1 MDNNINTLIISVSGY
16 IFGLAGLIYLAAWV
30 FKKPRIYTPAFIT
43 AVAGSIGNA
52 AGIGI
57 RWYESYRMGFGHAP
71 LSNMYESLVFFSFAL
86 SVVYLVYENRMKIRT
101 FGAIALPMCFFIIM
115 YAELAPNVS
124 GEIKP
129 LLPALK
135 SDWLIAHV
143 ISCFIGYAAFAIAF
157 GLSIIYLF
165 KTYTGKDGNI
175 GNEALMRM
183 FLFLCIPLSSGL
195 FLAFVGSSLNTGL
208 LAAWAGLGAGIIIIF
223 IIKISGSNFSD
234 LLAGLPELKNLDLLT
249 YRVIAFGFLFLTA
262 GIITGSVWANSAW
275 GSYWSWDPKETW
287 SLITWL
293 VYAALIHT
301 RLMAGWA
308 GERIAWLSILGF
320 MAVIFT
326 YFGVN
331 LLQGMHSYSVG

>member
-1 MDNNINTLIISVSGY
+1 MDNSINTLIISVSGY

-30 FKKPRIYTPAFIT
+30 FKKPRLYTPALIT
-43 AVAGSIGNA
+43 AITGSLANA
-52 AGIGI
+52 AGIGT
-57 RWYESYRMGFGHAP
+57 RWHESYKMGMGHAP

-86 SVVYLVYENRMKIRT
+86 SVVYLIYENRMKIRT
-101 FGAIALPMCFFIIM
+101 FGAIVLPMCFFIIM

-157 GLSIIYLF
+157 GLSIIYLM
-165 KTYTGKDGNI
+165 KTSTGTVENI
-175 GNEALMRM
+175 NTGSIVRM
-183 FLFLCIPLSSGL
+183 FLFLCVPLSLGL
-195 FLAFVGSSLNTGL
+195 FLAFRTTSLEAAL
-208 LAAWAGLGAGIIIIF
+208 KAAWAGFGTGVIIIF
-223 IIKISGSNFSD
+223 IVKIYGPKIIDMLSN
-234 LLAGLPELKNLDLLT
+234 LPDLKNLDVLT

-293 VYAALIHT
+293 VYAGLIHT

>member
-1 MDNNINTLIISVSGY
+1 MDNTINTTIISVSGFIY
-16 IFGLAGLIYLAAWV
+16 GLAGLIYLSAWI
-30 FKKPRIYTPAFIT
+30 FKKKRVYAPAFIT
-43 AVAGSIGNA
+43 AIIGAVTNA
-52 AGIGI
+52 TGIGI
-57 RWYESYRMGFGHAP
+57 RWHESYQLGMGHAP
-71 LSNMYESLVFFSFAL
+71 LSNLYESLVFFSLAL
-86 SVVYLVYENRMKIRT
+86 SIVYLIYEKRMKIRA

-115 YAELAPNVS
+115 YADLAPNVS

-143 ISCFIGYAAFAIAF
+143 ISCFIGYAAFAMAF
-157 GLSIIYLF
+157 GLSLIYLL
-165 KTYTGKDGNI
+165 KTYAGSIEKMNLSSMFKI
-175 GNEALMRM
+175 
-183 FLFLCIPLSSGL
+183 FLFISVPLSSGL
-195 FLAFVGSSLNTGL
+195 FLAFVHTSIKAGL
-208 LAAWAGLGAGIIIIF
+208 LGAWAGLGTGIVMVS
-223 IIKISGSNFSD
+223 IIKISGSKIPEMLSS
-234 LLAGLPELKNLDLLT
+234 LPDFRELDILT
-249 YRVIAFGFLFLTA
+249 HRVIVFGFLFLTA

-287 SLITWL
+287 SLITWF
-293 VYAALIHT
+293 VYAGLLHA

-331 LLQGMHSYSVG
+331 LLPGLHSYAQL

>member
-1 MDNNINTLIISVSGY
+1 MDNSINTLIISISGY
-16 IFGLAGLIYLAAWV
+16 IFGFAGLIYLAAWV
-30 FKKPRIYTPAFIT
+30 FKKPRLYIPAMLAAVTGAIT
-43 AVAGSIGNA
+43 NA

-57 RWYESYRMGFGHAP
+57 RWHESYKMGMGHAP

-86 SVVYLVYENRMKIRT
+86 AVVYLIYENRMKIRT

-115 YAELAPNVS
+115 YAELSPNVS

-157 GLSIIYLF
+157 GLSTIYLM
-165 KTYTGKDGNI
+165 KTYIKTVESINTDAIMK
-175 GNEALMRM
+175 M
-183 FLFLCIPLSSGL
+183 FLFLCLPLSSGL
-195 FLAFVGSSLNTGL
+195 FLAFVGSSLKTGL
-208 LAAWAGLGAGIIIIF
+208 LAAWAGLGTGIIIIF
-223 IIKISGSNFSD
+223 IIKISGSKITDMLSS
-234 LLAGLPELKNLDLLT
+234 LPDLKNLDVLT

-287 SLITWL
+287 SLITWF
-293 VYAALIHT
+293 VYAGLIHT
-301 RLMAGWA
+301 RLMAGWT
-308 GERIAWLSILGF
+308 GEKIAWLSILGF

-331 LLQGMHSYSVG
+331 LLPGLHSYSQV

>member
-1 MDNNINTLIISVSGY
+1 MDNSINTLIISVSGY

-30 FKKPRIYTPAFIT
+30 FKKQGLYTPALIT
-43 AVAGSIGNA
+43 AITGSLANA

-57 RWYESYRMGFGHAP
+57 RWHESYKMGMGHAP

-86 SVVYLVYENRMKIRT
+86 SVVYLIYENRMKIRT

-157 GLSIIYLF
+157 GLSIIYLM
-165 KTYTGKDGNI
+165 KTSTGTVENI
-175 GNEALMRM
+175 NAGAIIRM
-183 FLFLCIPLSSGL
+183 FLFLCVPLSLGL
-195 FLAFVGSSLNTGL
+195 FLAFRTTSLEAAL
-208 LAAWAGLGAGIIIIF
+208 KAAWAGFGTGVIIIF
-223 IIKISGSNFSD
+223 IVKISGSKIIEMLS
-234 LLAGLPELKNLDLLT
+234 GLPDLKNLDVLT

-293 VYAALIHT
+293 VYAGLIHT